1 MKQDALNQFPYFNEM
16 KDLKTLVENNPN
28 LGDEVAENSLD
39 ALVSFNEDMKTLA
52 LNAYQMQELLD
63 AALEENNVILE
74 WMQQLEDGT
83 LDAEKDIVKM
93 SQNI

>member
-16 KDLKTLVENNPN
+16 KDLKTLVEDNPN